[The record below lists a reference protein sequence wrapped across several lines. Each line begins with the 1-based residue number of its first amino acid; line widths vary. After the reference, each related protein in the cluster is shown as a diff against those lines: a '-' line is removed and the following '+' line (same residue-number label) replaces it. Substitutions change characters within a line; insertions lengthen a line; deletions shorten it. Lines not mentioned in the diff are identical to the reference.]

1 MSGGSKK
8 VTVGYWYRMLFGY
21 GWCKGPI
28 DAFLELRGGGR
39 TAWKGVVTQT
49 SRIYVNALNLWGGE
63 KKEGGLQG
71 YFDVQLGEADQGVN
85 DYLQTRLGRD
95 QPTYRGKAIGVWRGG
110 RYGAMNPYP
119 KRLEFKVRRILRGW
133 DGDECW
139 YAEKAG
145 IWVVPNQAFIEDL
158 AFPATAAGAGSYAGI
173 VLTGGFDSNDT
184 LVIDK
189 VPGMRYR
196 AWSPWNSDSD
206 GNAAGKPWTN
216 TFSVTA
222 GGATAQYWPEFFST
236 PETAE
241 SAAARQR
248 IQISGHSVYTIWMYD
263 IPVNDNRGGL
273 SLRVYKN
280 GTLGMNPAHILY
292 DSLTAGDM
300 QGEPA
305 GMINQESFIAAA
317 DKLFDEGFGLCTT
330 YDPDAETIEEFQQ
343 RVCNVIGAS
352 LTQSRINGQYYLD
365 LIRGDD
371 TEDLLIITADDII
384 ELKWEPVPLTE
395 LVNQITVEWFDP
407 ERKEHRSTPPVQSLG
422 AIQAAGKV
430 IPEVMRY
437 PEIPTEDLALRVA
450 ARDLQARSTPL
461 TRFALTANR
470 RRGIW
475 ALRPG
480 QRFRLQSPQDGFADI
495 VCVLGDIDVGT
506 LTSGRI
512 TIKAVQDVF
521 GMPDTVY
528 VEAEA
533 GQAPPQNLPPAA
545 SPHQRLI
552 EAPYVE
558 LVANMSGSELAAF
571 PDDAG
576 AIMAMA
582 SQPLSG
588 LNYSL
593 WSGAEGTELEDNGS
607 GDWCP
612 VARVVEEADYLDTEF
627 TLTAGSNLEDIVVG
641 SWALWDEEIVR
652 VDAIDLDALTL
663 TIGRGC
669 ADTVPHK
676 HDANSLIYF
685 CGDWGAT
692 DDVQYVDGETVT
704 AKLLTRTSSAELSID
719 EAAELAVDMNH
730 RQHRPYPPSRV
741 RINGQAYP
749 DVVSGDLVVEW
760 AWRDRLMQADK
771 LIDHNAGSIGP
782 EPGTTLSAFFYLN
795 GNLDHSEHEAVASPI
810 VYSPSGEGNI
820 RVELETIR
828 DGVAAHQRFIHVAQR
843 GSAPWTPEYLTKAPE
858 IWLDD
863 ESDMQVIAEA
873 VAEWANKGTAGG
885 VFSQSSA
892 GARPFALDDSVVG
905 RRVVTFDG
913 TDDVL
918 VASSGPI
925 RDVFR
930 NTGAGWAFAVYARTE
945 RRIGYHQVFEVS
957 TAGSVTRFG
966 VGVLDDESYVAARRL
981 DSSGAQLLIDEIEQP
996 DKDFHFQYGH
1006 ILWSSAEARVQTDG
1020 KAATTTGGFLTAG
1033 VTQNTASSRM
1043 VLGCS
1048 AGLVAFAPVKI
1059 AAVIGG
1065 SGSLPSE
1072 SEIQKLEGWAAHRY
1086 GLTGNL
1092 PESHPYKGAPPLL

>member
-139 YAEKAG
+139 YAEKAEVELG
-145 IWVVPNQAFIEDL
+145 IFAAANRDWRYLVVPNSDTVNRASPSFNDSGWAIGRPPFASSPWSLPGQYGFKTTPATVVPDANKVWMRSVLVLDAVPDSMRFQAFVDNDCRLYVNGVLVTSVGGNNGAYYDVAISTS
-158 AFPATAAGAGSYAGI
+158 AFRVGTNSIAVEGWDRHAG
-173 VLTGGFDSNDT
+173 TGNWFWFDWR
-184 LVIDK
+184 I
-189 VPGMRYR
+189 
-196 AWSPWNSDSD
+196 
-206 GNAAGKPWTN
+206 TN
-216 TFSVTA
+216 NQA
-222 GGATAQYWPEFFST
+222 LIA
-236 PETAE
+236 
-241 SAAARQR
+241 
-248 IQISGHSVYTIWMYD
+248 M
-263 IPVNDNRGGL
+263 
-273 SLRVYKN
+273 N
-280 GTLGMNPAHILY
+280 GAHILY
-292 DSLTAGDM
+292 DSLTASDM
-300 QGEPA
+300 QGEPI
-305 GMINQESFIAAA
+305 GMVNEESFVAAA
-317 DKLFDEGFGLCTT
+317 DQLFNEGFGLCVT
-330 YDPDAETIEEFQQ
+330 YDADAETIEEFQQ

-371 TEDLLIITADDII
+371 TEDLPIITPDDII

-461 TRFALTANR
+461 TRFTLTTNR

-627 TLTAGSNLEDIVVG
+627 TLTAGSNLEDVVVG

-692 DDVQYVDGETVT
+692 DDAQYVDGETIT
-704 AKLLTRTSSAELSID
+704 AKLLTRASGAELSIND
-719 EAAELAVDMNH
+719 AQELTVEMQQ
-730 RQHRPYPPSRV
+730 RQFRPYPPAAV
-741 RINGQAYP
+741 KINAQDYP
-749 DVVSGDLVVEW
+749 EEVYGDIVLSWVH
-760 AWRDRLMQADK
+760 RDRLMQSDK
-771 LIDHNAGSIGP
+771 LIDVSAASIGP
-782 EPGTTLSAFFYLN
+782 EPGTSYTAELYTAFGSVPLLVETGITGEAAPPLTPPGDGSYRIELY
-795 GNLDHSEHEAVASPI
+795 SERGGLPSRQRYSHVVNIGDGPAPDPHWEQVVALLHFDDGITDDTGRIWTS
-810 VYSPSGEGNI
+810 SGS
-820 RVELETIR
+820 V
-828 DGVAAHQRFIHVAQR
+828 
-843 GSAPWTPEYLTKAPE
+843 
-858 IWLDD
+858 
-863 ESDMQVIAEA
+863 
-873 VAEWANKGTAGG
+873 
-885 VFSQSSA
+885 
-892 GARPFALDDSVVG
+892 SVVANIGKFGGGLNFPTIPAYLQTPSSTDFSALSNGGKITIEFFVNPDLNDSSQLKYLICARGGASLANAWVVERTPDG
-905 RRVVTFDG
+905 RIGFVFWNSSQVQQPY
-913 TDDVL
+913 
-918 VASSGPI
+918 ASSGAGNIAAPGVFTHVVI
-925 RDVFR
+925 EVDVS
-930 NTGAGWAFAVYARTE
+930 VV
-945 RRIGYHQVFEVS
+945 RIFLN
-957 TAGSVTRFG
+957 
-966 VGVLDDESYVAARRL
+966 GVLTSTTSITTPPDGANQTIFLGRSPVSFESSRNFRGV
-981 DSSGAQLLIDEIEQP
+981 IDELRITKGIARYV
-996 DKDFHFQYGH
+996 DDF
-1006 ILWSSAEARVQTDG
+1006 S
-1020 KAATTTGGFLTAG
+1020 
-1033 VTQNTASSRM
+1033 
-1043 VLGCS
+1043 
-1048 AGLVAFAPVKI
+1048 P
-1059 AAVIGG
+1059 
-1065 SGSLPSE
+1065 PSMPF
-1072 SEIQKLEGWAAHRY
+1072 SNQ
-1086 GLTGNL
+1086 
-1092 PESHPYKGAPPLL
+1092 